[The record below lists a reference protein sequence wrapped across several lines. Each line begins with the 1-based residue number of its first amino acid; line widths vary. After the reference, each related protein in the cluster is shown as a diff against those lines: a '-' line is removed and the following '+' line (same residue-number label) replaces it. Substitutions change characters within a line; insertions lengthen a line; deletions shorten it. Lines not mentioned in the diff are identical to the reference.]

1 SCTKR
6 VIKQRETG
14 EELHQT
20 CHQTET
26 RLVQLLTCLCLMAR
40 FVQLLTCLS
49 LMTRLVVQ
57 LLTCLCL
64 MTRLGQLTPVN
75 LCSGEVFVKCC
86 FNDGDF
92 QLKLHE
98 MGQSPSTYAHTRK
111 HTHTH
116 THTHNPTNTHTHTH
130 NTHIY

>member
-1 SCTKR
+1 
-6 VIKQRETG
+6 
-14 EELHQT
+14 
-20 CHQTET
+20 
-26 RLVQLLTCLCLMAR
+26 
-40 FVQLLTCLS
+40 
-49 LMTRLVVQ
+49 RLVVQ

-98 MGQSPSTYAHTRK
+98 MGQSPSTYAHTHIYT

-116 THTHNPTNTHTHTH
+116 THTHTRTHTHTH
-130 NTHIY
+130 THSLSFSLSPLSLSLSLSLCLPHRLPISPWLVSK

>member
-1 SCTKR
+1 
-6 VIKQRETG
+6 
-14 EELHQT
+14 
-20 CHQTET
+20 
-26 RLVQLLTCLCLMAR
+26 
-40 FVQLLTCLS
+40 
-49 LMTRLVVQ
+49 RLVVQ

-111 HTHTH
+111 HRHTHTH
-116 THTHNPTNTHTHTH
+116 THTHTHHCTSRHPRKRQTQAHTHTHTH
-130 NTHIY
+130 TVAPFLRHWGPLTIPI